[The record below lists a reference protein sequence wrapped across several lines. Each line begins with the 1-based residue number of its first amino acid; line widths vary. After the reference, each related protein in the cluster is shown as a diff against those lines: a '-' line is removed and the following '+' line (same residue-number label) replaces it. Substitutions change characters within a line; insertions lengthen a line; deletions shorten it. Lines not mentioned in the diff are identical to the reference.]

1 MGNNQ
6 ERIVNLLIKIN
17 NKFDMPKNTLSIII
31 TNQYDL
37 NINIKDELLFNDIK
51 QGMEIPIPLYIR
63 SNDKNLFEI
72 YDFKIEA
79 ISYSLDIISKFLNL
93 KITVKNDE
101 EDNENKQF
109 NEFPSIILLPKEKK

>member
-17 NKFDMPKNTLSIII
+17 NKFGMPKNTLSIII

-51 QGMEIPIPLYIR
+51 QGMEIVIPLYIR

>member
-6 ERIVNLLIKIN
+6 ERIVNLLIEIN

-51 QGMEIPIPLYIR
+51 QGMEIVIPLYIR

>member
-17 NKFDMPKNTLSIII
+17 NKFGMPKNTLSIII